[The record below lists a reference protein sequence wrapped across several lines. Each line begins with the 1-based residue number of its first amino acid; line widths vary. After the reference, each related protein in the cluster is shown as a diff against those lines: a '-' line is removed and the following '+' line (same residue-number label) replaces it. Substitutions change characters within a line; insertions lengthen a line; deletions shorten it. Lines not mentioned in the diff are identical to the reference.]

1 MEDKNLEEVTK
12 ETAEGAADTSE
23 AAEGKAAEPADVPEA
38 AEAAEAAEAVTE
50 EQESEAAT
58 EAVEDEIEAAG
69 DVSEDEIEATEAAE
83 DENEAEAENEIEA
96 TETAAEEP
104 ESEAAEDAAEEAAE
118 AEGSESEETA
128 EAETAETEAAA
139 DDSEKTDASVKE
151 PPIIK
156 KKKKLDKTNI
166 IVIVVAAVIVLACLA
181 FVGWKSGWFK
191 IPQKGKIEIGDYS
204 KIEVLKSDVEIG
216 DEVVQQY
223 ITSLLQSQ
231 TQKEEVREGVVEDGD
246 ELNIDYVGKLEETG
260 EIFDGGSAKD
270 QSLTIGSGKMI
281 DGFESGLIGATI
293 GETKT
298 IHVVF
303 PENYSSKDLAGK
315 PASFDVTINYKSKTV
330 APELT
335 DAFVK
340 EYSANYL
347 DEQLNTVK
355 DLEEYVKN
363 YLYHYY
369 LHSAMFEELKAG
381 EKVDAYDEEKEAM
394 LIQYSLDSLD
404 YYATMYGTQ
413 PDQYATMYG
422 FESAQAYA
430 EDEAHYYL
438 DSIMLIDKIC
448 KDKNIT
454 WTEEDFNKS
463 VALYMARNNYADRYT
478 VEEFLEQSGETWR
491 YLYENLEFKFN
502 LAMDALEP
510 NVVFVDEKTK
520 TEEETSAGASGA
532 ESSTEKESSAE
543 KTETTTAAK

>member
-12 ETAEGAADTSE
+12 ETAEGAADTPE
-23 AAEGKAAEPADVPEA
+23 TAEGKAAEPAEIPEA
-38 AEAAEAAEAVTE
+38 AEAAEAAEPVTEEQEPAEAAE
-50 EQESEAAT
+50 EQESEAA
-58 EAVEDEIEAAG
+58 DEEAAE
-69 DVSEDEIEATEAAE
+69 SEEAAE
-83 DENEAEAENEIEA
+83 DETEAAETAVDETEAAAENEIEA
-96 TETAAEEP
+96 TETEAEEQ
-104 ESEAAEDAAEEAAE
+104 ESEAADEASEEVVEEAE
-118 AEGSESEETA
+118 A
-128 EAETAETEAAA
+128 AETEAAEGAA
-139 DDSEKTDASVKE
+139 DDGGKTGASVKE

-191 IPQKGKIEIGDYS
+191 FPQRGKIEIGDYS

-246 ELNIDYVGKLEETG
+246 ELNIDYVGKLEENG
-260 EIFDGGSAKD
+260 EVFDGGSAQN
-270 QSLTIGSGKMI
+270 QSLTIGSGTMI
-281 DGFESGLIGATI
+281 DGFESGLIGAKI

-335 DAFVK
+335 DEFVK

-369 LHSAMFEELKAG
+369 LHNAMLEEIKTG

-394 LIQYSLDSLD
+394 LIQYSLDSLE

-413 PDQYATMYG
+413 PDQYAAMYG
-422 FESAQAYA
+422 FENAQAYA

-454 WTEEDFNKS
+454 WTDEDFNKS

-491 YLYENLEFKFN
+491 YLFENLEFKYN
-502 LAMDALEP
+502 LAMEALEP

-520 TEEETSAGASGA
+520 TEEEASAGASEA
-532 ESSTEKESSAE
+532 ESSTE